1 MIKNI
6 FSVDLEECYFYKSFS
21 GKNKYFKHTEQINE
35 SITPLLELLEK
46 YKINATFFVSGAVAE
61 NNPDIIEKIDDLG
74 HEIASHGYSHY
85 SLDHIGKNNFQK
97 QTVKINCLL
106 KSIIKKKPI
115 GFRAPFFSL
124 NRSTSWALDVLKKN
138 GYKYDSS
145 LFPIKTGVYGVD
157 NVPNYPYFIDANL
170 KKSKKS
176 AILEYPIPT
185 IKIFKAPFIVCGG
198 FYFRLYPFWFTK
210 NLIRTLNRKNKKAV
224 IYIHPW
230 ETYTKTRRVKKNPL
244 NYFITYYNIKSA
256 LRKIE
261 LLFKNFKFHA
271 FIDDLK
277 ERLIV

>member
-6 FSVDLEECYFYKSFS
+6 FSVDLEECYLYKSFS
-21 GKNKYFKHTEQINE
+21 GKNKYFKHTEQIKD
-35 SITPLLELLEK
+35 SIKPLLSLIDK
-46 YKINATFFVSGAVAE
+46 YNVRATFFVSGAIVKSYPE
-61 NNPDIIEKIDDLG
+61 LIKKIHDLG
-74 HEIASHGYSHY
+74 HEIASHGYSHH
-85 SLDHIGKNNFQK
+85 SLDYIGKNNFQK
-97 QTVKINCLL
+97 QTVKMNRLL

-157 NVPNYPYFIDANL
+157 NVPNYPYFINSNL

-176 AILEYPIPT
+176 AILEYPIPI
-185 IKIFKAPFIVCGG
+185 IKIFKVPFIVCGG
-198 FYFRLYPFWFTK
+198 FYFRLYFFWFTK

-230 ETYTKTRRVKKNPL
+230 ETYTETIRIKKKPL
-244 NYFITYYNIKSA
+244 NYFITYYNIKST
-256 LRKIE
+256 LKKIE

-271 FIDDLK
+271 FMDDLK
-277 ERLIV
+277 EKSIV